1 MAVKKTQNDGYAQL
15 RADMA
20 AGTLAPARSGASES
34 SVPAAGGASPPSGGD
49 KHSNEVRVSGSS
61 GVSEEGVSGI

>member
-20 AGTLAPARSGASES
+20 AGTLAPAYLFHGEES
-34 SVPAAGGASPPSGGD
+34 
-49 KHSNEVRVSGSS
+49 
-61 GVSEEGVSGI
+61 